1 MKKTILSLISLLLVS
16 ATLLCSCTAFR
27 APDDAITLL
36 TTAKKTA
43 ATTTKTPSTT
53 SPNVPTM
60 PSTDPSSYDEA
71 ENTRFEEFL
80 DDLFLNEVVSS
91 TLTLHFTILDKA
103 KYGFDDLEPSW
114 GRLSE
119 DKYSADKIIETL
131 DGFDIAK
138 LSSEN
143 ALNYRILYAYVAKNI
158 EMSDDKFDYL
168 GSYFD
173 LSSGYHS
180 AVITNLSEYDFY
192 REKDITDFIALIEQ
206 LPDLFEGIL
215 DYETERVENGYG
227 MTDEVLDEVISQ
239 CRDIAEPDGELYL
252 IDVVEEKL
260 DKADFLDTTKRKEYL
275 DKVKTA
281 VNEKMIPTYKE
292 LVSTLEGF
300 KGKAKNEFGLC
311 YYENGKEYYQLLA
324 QDASSTTLT
333 CEQMI
338 AALEADFKSLYAEY
352 MVLLEDREFTEG
364 LTKDGYEIK
373 MTDPEEILSFLR
385 NKIKTDFPAISG
397 EDYEIDYLSEA
408 MESVMS
414 SAVAYYMTPQIDNF
428 LHGKMKINGANLS
441 AEDALSTLAH
451 EGFPGHMYQTVYY
464 WSTEPASIRKMLN
477 FLGYSEGW
485 AVYAGNYSYSL
496 YGFDDYGD
504 SLAEKIIRYY
514 VISERI
520 SWNIECRL
528 DLGVHYE
535 GWTVGQVKQY
545 LDDNGLN
552 SSAAEAIYTQ
562 LLGMPA
568 TFLAYYVGYLELER
582 LADWAKTTLGDKF
595 SEVEFHRAVLDVGPC
610 TMDIVESAVINYVN
624 SKK

>member
-1 MKKTILSLISLLLVS
+1 MKKTILSVISLFLVT
-16 ATLLCSCTAFR
+16 ATLLCSCATFR
-27 APDDAITLL
+27 DPDDAITLL
-36 TTAKKTA
+36 TTKDQTV
-43 ATTTKTPSTT
+43 ATTTRTPSTT
-53 SPNVPTM
+53 SPNVPTL
-60 PSTDPSSYDEA
+60 PTTDPSSYDEA

-80 DDLFLNEVVSS
+80 DDLFMNEVVSS
-91 TLTLHFTILDKA
+91 TLTLHYTILDKA
-103 KYGFDDLEPSW
+103 KYGLDDLEPSW

-119 DKYSADKIIETL
+119 DKYPADKIIETF

-143 ALNYRILYAYVAKNI
+143 ALDYRILYAYVSKNI
-158 EMSDDKFDYL
+158 EMSDEKFDYL

-180 AVITNLSEYDFY
+180 AITTNLSEYEFY

-206 LPDLFEGIL
+206 LPDLFDSIL
-215 DYETERVENGYG
+215 EYEEERVEKGYG

-239 CRDIAEPDGELYL
+239 CIEIAEPDGELYL
-252 IDVVEEKL
+252 IDVVKEKL
-260 DKADFLDTTKRKEYL
+260 DKVDFLDKAKRKEYV
-275 DKVKTA
+275 DKVRIA
-281 VNEKMIPTYKE
+281 VNESMIPTYKK
-292 LVSTLEGF
+292 VVDTLSGF

-324 QDASSTTLT
+324 QDASSTTLS

-338 AALEADFKSLYAEY
+338 AALDADFEALYGELMGLYSDAEF
-352 MVLLEDREFTEG
+352 VNG
-364 LTKDGYEIK
+364 LDKDGYAID
-373 MTDPEEILSFLR
+373 MTDPEQILEFLR
-385 NKIKTDFPAISG
+385 EKIKTDFPAISG
-397 EDYEIDYLSEA
+397 EDYEIDYLSKE

-428 LHGKMKINGANLS
+428 LHGKMKINGATLS
-441 AEDALSTLAH
+441 ADEAFSTLAH

-464 WSTEPASIRKMLN
+464 WSNEPASLRKMLN

-485 AVYAGNYSYSL
+485 AVYAGNYAYSL
-496 YGFDDYGD
+496 YGFDDYTD
-504 SLAEKIIRYY
+504 SLAQKIIRYY

-520 SWNIECRL
+520 SWNVECRL
-528 DLGVHYE
+528 DLGIHYE

-545 LDDNGLN
+545 LDERGLN
-552 SSAAEAIYTQ
+552 SSNVEEIYTQ

-582 LADWAKTTLGDKF
+582 LLDWAKTTLGDKF
-595 SEVEFHRAVLDVGPC
+595 SAVEFHRAVLDVGPC
-610 TMDIVESAVINYVN
+610 TMDFVESAVINYVN